1 LDGIFDSLALNKTVD
16 FLKLTYGASAFLI
29 LGNSNSLRFIENN
42 STLKTLDLNHLMFT
56 EEEMI
61 ILSEALLKNVSLT
74 ELNFSF
80 SNFKG
85 PFGFLQNKNLKVF
98 SFMRIWKTLE
108 KKNFKD
114 FIYNLKHNSSLIDLD
129 LSIGHSNM
137 ENLREIIGVL
147 SQHKSIEIL
156 KLNRFSGKYDSI
168 DFHKLLKNPTLK
180 ELKLNRSI
188 RLVESLEN
196 ILQGLNEN
204 QTLLT
209 LDISGNDLDKDLST
223 FKFKITNET
232 LQKLNLT
239 NISCFFFNN
248 IFFSNLDLLRNLVSI
263 PSLENFYIR
272 ENHLGR
278 LGVEILCNKL
288 KQDSNLKT
296 LSFNG
301 N

>member
-1 LDGIFDSLALNKTVD
+1 
-16 FLKLTYGASAFLI
+16 
-29 LGNSNSLRFIENN
+29 
-42 STLKTLDLNHLMFT
+42 
-56 EEEMI
+56 
-61 ILSEALLKNVSLT
+61 
-74 ELNFSF
+74 
-80 SNFKG
+80 
-85 PFGFLQNKNLKVF
+85 
-98 SFMRIWKTLE
+98 
-108 KKNFKD
+108 
-114 FIYNLKHNSSLIDLD
+114 
-129 LSIGHSNM
+129 
-137 ENLREIIGVL
+137 
-147 SQHKSIEIL
+147 
-156 KLNRFSGKYDSI
+156 
-168 DFHKLLKNPTLK
+168 
-180 ELKLNRSI
+180 
-188 RLVESLEN
+188 LVESLEN

-209 LDISGNDLDKDLST
+209 LDISGNDLDEDLST